1 MHLNMKNKG
10 QAGVIIVVILIII
23 VGVFFLYKAGY
34 LNFNQTTT
42 TTTKNINPYIPIS
55 FNISTSTPLAH
66 LYTGENINVISKI
79 FNNGKNYINVVA
91 FPYGCSFL
99 PVQNKSFS
107 IPPDSPSSFSWVFSS
122 SSPTSCSITF
132 SACFNAVSYTNY
144 PLTIESYDFNGT
156 VPTSQSTSSAGLP
169 INLGLEDFSPIL
181 IASPSSENQTFYVDA
196 NSLTSTG
203 STSKLNWV
211 NIQINNGIGYF
222 TSSVGTNY
230 KIEPN
235 QNITNQEYPLTF
247 QNGRL
252 LAPIQFSLLVNPVS
266 NSVGYTSNVSIN
278 VSAGYTYCI
287 TSNSIPLSI
296 SQS

>member
-1 MHLNMKNKG
+1 MKNKG

-23 VGVFFLYKAGY
+23 VGVFFLYKEGY
-34 LNFNQTTT
+34 INFNQTTV
-42 TTTKNINPYIPIS
+42 TTTKNVNPYLPLT
-55 FNISTSTPLAH
+55 FNISSTTPLAH
-66 LYTGENINVISKI
+66 LYTGENINIISKI
-79 FNNGKNYINVVA
+79 VNNGKNYINVVA

-107 IPPDSPSSFSWVFSS
+107 IPPDSPSSSSWTFSS

-144 PLTIESYDFNGT
+144 PITIESYDFNGT
-156 VPTSQSTSSAGLP
+156 VPISSITASSGLP
-169 INLGLEDFSPIL
+169 IGLGLEDFSSTL
-181 IASPSSENQTFYVDA
+181 IASPSAENQTFYIDA
-196 NSLTSTG
+196 SSLTSTG

-222 TSSVGTNY
+222 TSSTGSTYEIDPSENVTAQKY
-230 KIEPN
+230 
-235 QNITNQEYPLTF
+235 QLTF

-252 LAPIQFSLLVNPVS
+252 LAPIPFSLLVNPVS
-266 NSVGYTSNVSIN
+266 NSLGYTSDVSIN
-278 VSAGYTYCI
+278 VSTGYTYCI
-287 TSNSIPLSI
+287 TSNSILLTI